1 MKRQILVPLLI
12 MALVSLAAR
21 ADTLLSGDYGDSGVF
36 LDTVGFSFTLKD
48 SPLRVTSLGVYD
60 AGTNGLSRTNFVG
73 LWDNSGS
80 LLASVTIN
88 RSTNAPL
95 VGFFRWA
102 DLSSPVTLSASNTYR
117 IGAQANLGETRYS
130 GALPPGLF
138 SGTIETTNVFFN
150 GSVRNNDFNVFSFP
164 NSTPQAGSAIIGPN
178 ATFEVVP
185 EPSTYALL
193 VMAGAGALWWVRRRA
208 S

>member
-1 MKRQILVPLLI
+1 MKRQVVF
-12 MALVSLAAR
+12 ALVTLFLISLSVR
-21 ADTLLSGDYGDSGVF
+21 ADTLLSGDYGDSGIF
-36 LDTVGFSFTLKD
+36 NDTVGFSFTLKD

-102 DLSSPVTLSASNTYR
+102 DLSSPITLSASNTYR
-117 IGAQANLGETRYS
+117 IGAQANIGETRYS
-130 GALPPGLF
+130 GVLPQGLF
-138 SGTIETTNVFFN
+138 SGTSETTNVFFN
-150 GSVRNNDFNVFSFP
+150 GSIRNNDANVFSFP
-164 NSTPQAGSAIIGPN
+164 DSTPQSGTAIIGPN

-193 VMAGAGALWWVRRRA
+193 LMTGAAAMWWARRRA
-208 S
+208 

>member
-1 MKRQILVPLLI
+1 MQLQVVF
-12 MALVSLAAR
+12 AVVSLFLISLSVR
-21 ADTLLSGDYGDSGVF
+21 ADTLLSGDYGDSGIF
-36 LDTVGFSFTLKD
+36 NDTVGFSFTLKD

-102 DLSSPVTLSASNTYR
+102 DLSSPITLSASNTYR
-117 IGAQANLGETRYS
+117 IGAQANIGETRYS
-130 GALPPGLF
+130 GAIPQGLF
-138 SGTIETTNVFFN
+138 SGTSETTNVFFD
-150 GSVRNNDFNVFSFP
+150 GAVRNNAANVFSFP
-164 NSTPQAGSAIIGPN
+164 NSAPQAGIAVIGPN

-185 EPSTYALL
+185 EPSTFALL
-193 VMAGAGALWWVRRRA
+193 LMTAAGALFWVKRRA
-208 S
+208 